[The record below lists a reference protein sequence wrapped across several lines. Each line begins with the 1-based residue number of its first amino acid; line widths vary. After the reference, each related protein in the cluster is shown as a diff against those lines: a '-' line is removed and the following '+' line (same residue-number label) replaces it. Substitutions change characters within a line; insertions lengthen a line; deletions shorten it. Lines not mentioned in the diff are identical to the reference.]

1 MTQTTLQ
8 GEIGRE
14 EARTGAMSRLKHTNA
29 GGLEV
34 NMAEPTNEAD
44 AEWGQVFSAGESTRS
59 FVEAEVISA
68 IEYDRSGDFLATG
81 NKGGRVSIYCRHGT
95 PASNQTMY
103 SGVNTDP
110 QYQLY
115 TEFQSHNAE
124 FDYLKSLEI
133 EEKIN
138 QIKWCRPANGSQCLL
153 STNDKTIKLWKI
165 HERSVR
171 EVTTYNEQGLVH
183 VPRAHITSE
192 LIRLPQT
199 HVRGQVTTTTSKR
212 VYANAHTYHINS
224 IAINSDGETFMS
236 ADDLRVNLWSLGISN
251 QSFNIVDIK
260 PANMEELTE
269 VITAADFHPTHCST
283 MMYSTSRG
291 AIKLGDMRQA
301 ALCDAYSQG
310 MFAMSYFK
318 VHFWYAVIT
327 EVFFVCF
334 CCCCVLCFRAVFE
347 EQEDPEARS
356 FFSEII
362 ASISD
367 IKFSPDGRY
376 IIARD
381 FLTLKVWDINM
392 NSRPVQ
398 TINIH
403 EHLRPR
409 LGDLYESDCIFDKF
423 ECAVSGD
430 GNNFITGSYN
440 SEFHIYDRY
449 GRADISITPRTARVS
464 RRHSM
469 PQRGLAQQIAALPTP
484 GDPDALDFSKKI
496 MQTSWHP
503 SLNEVAVS
511 IRNSLF
517 VYGA

>member
-1 MTQTTLQ
+1 MMRDILR
-8 GEIGRE
+8 EDIGG
-14 EARTGAMSRLKHTNA
+14 EARASGFSRLKHSG

-34 NMAEPTNEAD
+34 TMEEPTCED
-44 AEWGQVFSAGESTRS
+44 DIEWGQVFSAGDSARS

-81 NKGGRVSIYCRHGT
+81 NKGGRVSIYCRHGNPT
-95 PASNQTMY
+95 SNQSMY
-103 SGVNTDP
+103 GATTDP
-110 QYQLY
+110 RYQLY

-138 QIKWCRPANGSQCLL
+138 QIKWCHASNGSQWLL
-153 STNDKTIKLWKI
+153 STNDKTIKLWKV
-165 HERSVR
+165 HERSVC
-171 EVTTYNEQGLVH
+171 EITTYNGEGLAY
-183 VPRAHITSE
+183 VPRAQISPE

-199 HVRGQVTTTTSKR
+199 QVCGYVTASTAKR

-236 ADDLRVNLWSLGISN
+236 ADDLRVNLWSLGISD

-260 PANMEELTE
+260 PTNMEELTE
-269 VITAADFHPTHCST
+269 VITAADFHPTQCSM

-301 ALCDAYSQG
+301 ALCDSYSQ
-310 MFAMSYFK
+310 
-318 VHFWYAVIT
+318 
-327 EVFFVCF
+327 
-334 CCCCVLCFRAVFE
+334 VFE
-347 EQEDPEARS
+347 EPEDPEARS

-367 IKFSPDGRY
+367 VKFSPDGRY

-381 FLTLKVWDINM
+381 FLTLKIWDINM

-440 SEFHIYDRY
+440 SEFHIYDRR

-469 PQRGLAQQIAALPTP
+469 PQRGLAQQIAALPAP
-484 GDPDALDFSKKI
+484 GDPNALDFSKKI
-496 MQTSWHP
+496 LQTSWHP
-503 SLNEVAVS
+503 SLNELAVS

-517 VYGA
+517 VYAA

>member
-1 MTQTTLQ
+1 MTQANMQGNIGDKAAMFKLQ
-8 GEIGRE
+8 PSGGEI
-14 EARTGAMSRLKHTNA
+14 
-29 GGLEV
+29 EV
-34 NMAEPTNEAD
+34 DMEDPTQEAD
-44 AEWGQVFSAGESTRS
+44 VEWGQVFSAGESS
-59 FVEAEVISA
+59 QSLVEAEVISA
-68 IEYDRSGDFLATG
+68 IEYDRTGDFLATG
-81 NKGGRVSIYCRHGT
+81 NKGGRVSIYCRNGN
-95 PASNQTMY
+95 PASNQCMFGGT
-103 SGVNTDP
+103 NDP
-110 QYQLY
+110 QYQMY
-115 TEFQSHNAE
+115 TEYQSHNAE

-138 QIKWCRPANGSQCLL
+138 QIKWCRPSSGSQLLL

-165 HERSVR
+165 YECSVR
-171 EVTTYNEQGLVH
+171 EITTYNSQGLAH
-183 VPRAHITSE
+183 IARAHITPE
-192 LIRLPQT
+192 LIRLPQA
-199 HVRGQVTTTTSKR
+199 HVREHVTTSTAKR
-212 VYANAHTYHINS
+212 IYANAHTYHINS

-260 PANMEELTE
+260 PPNMEELTE
-269 VITAADFHPTHCST
+269 VITAADFHPTQCNT

-301 ALCDAYSQG
+301 ALCDSYSQ
-310 MFAMSYFK
+310 
-318 VHFWYAVIT
+318 
-327 EVFFVCF
+327 
-334 CCCCVLCFRAVFE
+334 VFE

-362 ASISD
+362 ASISG

-392 NSRPVQ
+392 NARPVQ
-398 TINIH
+398 TINVSVVVHIFLSLKFHRFTLVTDEQIH
-403 EHLRPR
+403 EHLRAR

-469 PQRGLAQQIAALPTP
+469 PQRGLAQQIAALPAP
-484 GDPDALDFSKKI
+484 GNPHALDFSKKI
-496 MQTSWHP
+496 LQTSWHP

-517 VYGA
+517 VYAA

>member
-1 MTQTTLQ
+1 MTQSTLQ
-8 GEIGRE
+8 GDVRDDGR
-14 EARTGAMSRLKHTNA
+14 AGALSRLKHTNDR
-29 GGLEV
+29 LKVDMVEPIRE
-34 NMAEPTNEAD
+34 AE
-44 AEWGQVFSAGESTRS
+44 AEWAQVFSAGDSTRS

-81 NKGGRVSIYCRHGT
+81 NKGGRIAIYCRHGNPT
-95 PASNQTMY
+95 SNQNMY
-103 SGVNTDP
+103 SGTTDP

-115 TEFQSHNAE
+115 TEYQSHNAE

-138 QIKWCRPANGSQCLL
+138 QIKWCRSSNGSQCLL
-153 STNDKTIKLWKI
+153 STNDKTIKLWKV
-165 HERSVR
+165 HERSVC
-171 EVTTYNEQGLVH
+171 EVTTYNGQELAH
-183 VPRAHITSE
+183 VPREQLTPE
-192 LIRLPQT
+192 LIRLPQA
-199 HVRGQVTTTTSKR
+199 HVRGQVTTSTAKKI
-212 VYANAHTYHINS
+212 YANAHTYHINS

-301 ALCDAYSQG
+301 ALCDSYSQ
-310 MFAMSYFK
+310 
-318 VHFWYAVIT
+318 
-327 EVFFVCF
+327 
-334 CCCCVLCFRAVFE
+334 VFE

-423 ECAVSGD
+423 ECAISGD

-469 PQRGLAQQIAALPTP
+469 PQRGLAQQIAAMPAP
-484 GDPDALDFSKKI
+484 GNPDALDFSKKI
-496 MQTSWHP
+496 LQTSWHP
-503 SLNEVAVS
+503 SLGEVAVS

-517 VYGA
+517 VYAA

>member
-1 MTQTTLQ
+1 MMRDILR
-8 GEIGRE
+8 EDIGGDV
-14 EARTGAMSRLKHTNA
+14 RTDALSRLKHNGG

-34 NMAEPTNEAD
+34 TMEEPTCED
-44 AEWGQVFSAGESTRS
+44 DVEWGQVFSTGDSARG

-81 NKGGRVSIYCRHGT
+81 NKGGRVSIYCRNGN
-95 PASNQTMY
+95 PASNHNMY
-103 SGVNTDP
+103 GGTTDP

-138 QIKWCRPANGSQCLL
+138 QIKWCQPSNGSQRLL
-153 STNDKTIKLWKI
+153 STNDKTIKLWKV
-165 HERSVR
+165 HERSVC
-171 EVTTYNEQGLVH
+171 EITTYNGQGLAY
-183 VPRAHITSE
+183 VPRAQISPG

-199 HVRGQVTTTTSKR
+199 HVCGYVTASTAKR

-236 ADDLRVNLWSLGISN
+236 ADDLRVNLWSLGISD

-260 PANMEELTE
+260 PTNMEELTE
-269 VITAADFHPTHCST
+269 VITAADFHPTQCSM

-301 ALCDAYSQG
+301 ALCDSYSQ
-310 MFAMSYFK
+310 
-318 VHFWYAVIT
+318 
-327 EVFFVCF
+327 
-334 CCCCVLCFRAVFE
+334 VFE
-347 EQEDPEARS
+347 EPEDPEARS

-367 IKFSPDGRY
+367 VKFSPDGRY

-430 GNNFITGSYN
+430 GNNYITGSYN
-440 SEFHIYDRY
+440 SEFHIYDRR
-449 GRADISITPRTARVS
+449 GRANISITPRTARVS

-469 PQRGLAQQIAALPTP
+469 PQRGLAQQIAALPAP
-484 GDPDALDFSKKI
+484 GDPHALDFSKKI
-496 MQTSWHP
+496 LQTSWHP
-503 SLNEVAVS
+503 SLNELAVS

-517 VYGA
+517 VYAA

>member
-1 MTQTTLQ
+1 MTQTTP
-8 GEIGRE
+8 
-14 EARTGAMSRLKHTNA
+14 ADMSA
-29 GGLEV
+29 GGAAETCDDWR
-34 NMAEPTNEAD
+34 MAY
-44 AEWGQVFSAGESTRS
+44 SAGDRS
-59 FVEAEVISA
+59 RSLVEAEVISA
-68 IEYDRSGDFLATG
+68 IEYDRSGEYLATG
-81 NKGGRVSIYCRHGT
+81 NKGGRVTIFSRNDAHGADRVKL
-95 PASNQTMY
+95 PSRQ
-103 SGVNTDP
+103 P
-110 QYQLY
+110 QYTVY
-115 TEFQSHNAE
+115 TEFQSHTAE

-138 QIKWCRPANGSQCLL
+138 QIKWCRPSNNAQYLL
-153 STNDKTIKLWKI
+153 STNDKTVKLWKI
-165 HERSVR
+165 HERHVR
-171 EVTTYNEQGLVH
+171 EVTQFNSPLVESSGLTT
-183 VPRAHITSE
+183 PQS
-192 LIRLPQT
+192 IRLPQCSI
-199 HVRGQVTTTTSKR
+199 RNRVTASTAKR

-224 IAINSDGETFMS
+224 IALNSDGETFMS
-236 ADDLRVNLWSLGISN
+236 ADDLRVNLWSLEVSN

-260 PANMEELTE
+260 PRNMEELTE
-269 VITAADFHPTHCST
+269 VITAADFHPSHCNI

-301 ALCDAYSQG
+301 ALCD
-310 MFAMSYFK
+310 SYCK
-318 VHFWYAVIT
+318 IY
-327 EVFFVCF
+327 
-334 CCCCVLCFRAVFE
+334 E

-381 FLTLKVWDINM
+381 FLTLKIWDINM
-392 NSRPVQ
+392 DSRPVQ

-409 LGDLYESDCIFDKF
+409 LSDLYESDCIFDKF

-449 GRADISITPRTARVS
+449 GRSDICLSPNPRLPNPG

-469 PQRGLAQQIAALPTP
+469 PHHILAQSMVAPAAAEGPAP
-484 GDPDALDFSKKI
+484 GSSGAGGNGGGGSDALDFSRKVL
-496 MQTSWHP
+496 QTSWHP
-503 SLNEVAVS
+503 TQNEVAVA
-511 IRNSLF
+511 IRNNLY
-517 VYGA
+517 VYSA

>member
-1 MTQTTLQ
+1 
-8 GEIGRE
+8 
-14 EARTGAMSRLKHTNA
+14 
-29 GGLEV
+29 
-34 NMAEPTNEAD
+34 MAEPTREAD
-44 AEWGQVFSAGESTRS
+44 AEWGQVFSAGEST
-59 FVEAEVISA
+59 AA
-68 IEYDRSGDFLATG
+68 LW
-81 NKGGRVSIYCRHGT
+81 K
-95 PASNQTMY
+95 
-103 SGVNTDP
+103 
-110 QYQLY
+110 
-115 TEFQSHNAE
+115 FQSHNAE

-138 QIKWCRPANGSQCLL
+138 QIKWCRRSGGSQCLL

-171 EVTTYNEQGLVH
+171 EVTTYNEQGLAH
-183 VPRAHITSE
+183 VPRAQITPE
-192 LIRLPQT
+192 LIRLPQIYT
-199 HVRGQVTTTTSKR
+199 RGQVTTSTAKR

-224 IAINSDGETFMS
+224 IAINSDGETFIS
-236 ADDLRVNLWSLGISN
+236 ADDLRVNLWSLGVSN

-269 VITAADFHPTHCST
+269 VITAADFHPTHCNT
-283 MMYSTSRG
+283 MMYSTVVAPLNWVTCG
-291 AIKLGDMRQA
+291 NQPCATHTHK
-301 ALCDAYSQG
+301 
-310 MFAMSYFK
+310 
-318 VHFWYAVIT
+318 
-327 EVFFVCF
+327 
-334 CCCCVLCFRAVFE
+334 
-347 EQEDPEARS
+347 QEDPEARS

-398 TINIH
+398 TLNIH

-469 PQRGLAQQIAALPTP
+469 PQRGIAQQIAAMPTP

-496 MQTSWHP
+496 LQASWHP

-517 VYGA
+517 VYAA

>member
-1 MTQTTLQ
+1 MTQANLQ
-8 GEIGRE
+8 GDIE
-14 EARTGAMSRLKHTNA
+14 EARVGALSRLKQSVTD
-29 GGLEV
+29 GLEV
-34 NMAEPTNEAD
+34 DMAEPTREAD

-59 FVEAEVISA
+59 FVEAEVVSA

-81 NKGGRVSIYCRHGT
+81 NKGGRISIYCRHGN
-95 PASNQTMY
+95 PASNQSMY
-103 SGVNTDP
+103 SGTSGDP

-138 QIKWCRPANGSQCLL
+138 QIKWCRPSGGSHCLL

-171 EVTTYNEQGLVH
+171 EVTTYNEQGLAH
-183 VPRAHITSE
+183 VPRAQITPE
-192 LIRLPQT
+192 LIRLPLIHT
-199 HVRGQVTTTTSKR
+199 RGQVTTSTAKR
-212 VYANAHTYHINS
+212 VYSNAHTYHINS
-224 IAINSDGETFMS
+224 IAINSDGETFIS

-269 VITAADFHPTHCST
+269 VITAADFHPTHCNT

-291 AIKLGDMRQA
+291 AIKLGDMRQS
-301 ALCDAYSQG
+301 ALCDAYSQ
-310 MFAMSYFK
+310 
-318 VHFWYAVIT
+318 
-327 EVFFVCF
+327 
-334 CCCCVLCFRAVFE
+334 VFE

-449 GRADISITPRTARVS
+449 GRADISITPRTAR
-464 RRHSM
+464 
-469 PQRGLAQQIAALPTP
+469 RGIAQQIAAMPTP

-496 MQTSWHP
+496 LQTSWHP

-517 VYGA
+517 VYAA

>member
-1 MTQTTLQ
+1 MTQSNLQ
-8 GEIGRE
+8 EEIGYE
-14 EARTGAMSRLKHTNA
+14 TPVGALSRQKYSNDV
-29 GGLEV
+29 LEV
-34 NMAEPTNEAD
+34 DMIEPTREAE
-44 AEWGQVFSAGESTRS
+44 AEWGQIFSAGDSTRS

-68 IEYDRSGDFLATG
+68 IEYDRSGDFIATG
-81 NKGGRVSIYCRHGT
+81 NKGGRIAIYCRHGN
-95 PASNQTMY
+95 PVSNQHVY
-103 SGVNTDP
+103 SGTNDP
-110 QYQLY
+110 RYQLY
-115 TEFQSHNAE
+115 TEYQSHNAE

-138 QIKWCRPANGSQCLL
+138 QIKWCRSSNGSQCLL
-153 STNDKTIKLWKI
+153 STNDKTIKLWKV
-165 HERSVR
+165 HERRIR
-171 EVTTYNEQGLVH
+171 EVTTYNGQELAH
-183 VPRAHITSE
+183 VPREQITPE
-192 LIRLPQT
+192 LIRLPQA
-199 HVRGQVTTTTSKR
+199 HIRGQVTTSTAKKI
-212 VYANAHTYHINS
+212 YANAHTYHINS

-269 VITAADFHPTHCST
+269 VITAADFHPTQCNT

-301 ALCDAYSQG
+301 ALCDSYSQ
-310 MFAMSYFK
+310 
-318 VHFWYAVIT
+318 
-327 EVFFVCF
+327 
-334 CCCCVLCFRAVFE
+334 VFE
-347 EQEDPEARS
+347 EQEDPETRS

-430 GNNFITGSYN
+430 GYNFITGSYN

-449 GRADISITPRTARVS
+449 GRSNISITPRTARVS

-469 PQRGLAQQIAALPTP
+469 PQRGLAQQIAALPAP

-496 MQTSWHP
+496 LQTSWHP
-503 SLNEVAVS
+503 SFSEVAVS

-517 VYGA
+517 IYAA

>member
-1 MTQTTLQ
+1 MTQTTHR
-8 GEIGRE
+8 GELGAE
-14 EARTGAMSRLKHTNA
+14 EGHAAALSRLKQTNA
-29 GGLEV
+29 GLEV
-34 NMAEPTNEAD
+34 SMAEPTSDPA
-44 AEWGQVFSAGESTRS
+44 AEWGQIFSAGESARS

-68 IEYDRSGDFLATG
+68 IEYDRTGEYLATG
-81 NKGGRVSIYCRHGT
+81 NKGGRVSIYSRHGS
-95 PASNQTMY
+95 PASNQSMFT
-103 SGVNTDP
+103 GPNDP
-110 QYQLY
+110 QYSLY
-115 TEFQSHNAE
+115 TEYQSHNAE

-138 QIKWCRPANGSQCLL
+138 QIKWCRPSNGSHCLL
-153 STNDKTIKLWKI
+153 STNDKTIKLWKV

-171 EVTTYNEQGLVH
+171 EVTTYNEQGLAH
-183 VPRAHITSE
+183 VPHALITPE
-192 LIRLPQT
+192 LIRLPT
-199 HVRGQVTTTTSKR
+199 SNIRGQVTATTAKR

-224 IAINSDGETFMS
+224 IAINSDGESFMS

-269 VITAADFHPTHCST
+269 VITAADFHPTHCNT

-301 ALCDAYSQG
+301 ALCDVYSQ
-310 MFAMSYFK
+310 
-318 VHFWYAVIT
+318 
-327 EVFFVCF
+327 
-334 CCCCVLCFRAVFE
+334 VFE

-381 FLTLKVWDINM
+381 YLTLKVWDINM

-430 GNNFITGSYN
+430 GNNYITGSYN

-449 GRADISITPRTARVS
+449 GRSDISITPRTARVS

-469 PQRGLAQQIAALPTP
+469 PQRGLAQQIAALPTN

-503 SLNEVAVS
+503 SLKEVAVS

-517 VYGA
+517 VYAA

>member
-1 MTQTTLQ
+1 MTQATGVAAG
-8 GEIGRE
+8 GEETRV
-14 EARTGAMSRLKHTNA
+14 GALTRLKHSTTA
-29 GGLEV
+29 GLEV
-34 NMAEPTNEAD
+34 NMAEPTSEAD
-44 AEWGQVFSAGESTRS
+44 AEWGQVFSAGESARS

-81 NKGGRVSIYCRHGT
+81 NKGGRVSIYCRHGNLT
-95 PASNQTMY
+95 SNQSMF
-103 SGVNTDP
+103 SSSANDP

-138 QIKWCRPANGSQCLL
+138 QIKWCRPSNGSQCLL
-153 STNDKTIKLWKI
+153 STNDKTIKLWKA

-171 EVTTYNEQGLVH
+171 EVTTFNEQGLAH
-183 VPRAHITSE
+183 VPRANITPA

-199 HVRGQVTTTTSKR
+199 YVRGHVTTSTAKR
-212 VYANAHTYHINS
+212 IYANAHTYHINS

-236 ADDLRVNLWSLGISN
+236 ADDLRVNLWSLGNSD

-269 VITAADFHPTHCST
+269 VITAADFHPTHCNT

-301 ALCDAYSQG
+301 ALCDSYSQ
-310 MFAMSYFK
+310 
-318 VHFWYAVIT
+318 
-327 EVFFVCF
+327 
-334 CCCCVLCFRAVFE
+334 VFE

-376 IIARD
+376 ITARD

-469 PQRGLAQQIAALPTP
+469 PQRGLAQQIAAMPAP

-496 MQTSWHP
+496 LQTSWHP

-517 VYGA
+517 VYAS

>member
-1 MTQTTLQ
+1 MTQATDVAAA
-8 GEIGRE
+8 GE
-14 EARTGAMSRLKHTNA
+14 EARVGALSRIKHTNA
-29 GGLEV
+29 AAGLEV
-34 NMAEPTNEAD
+34 NMAEPTSEAE
-44 AEWGQVFSAGESTRS
+44 AEWGQVFSAGESARS

-81 NKGGRVSIYCRHGT
+81 NKGGRVSIYCRHGN
-95 PASNQTMY
+95 PASNQSMF
-103 SGVNTDP
+103 SGSNDP

-138 QIKWCRPANGSQCLL
+138 QIKWCRPSNGSQCLL
-153 STNDKTIKLWKI
+153 STNDKTIKLWKV

-171 EVTTYNEQGLVH
+171 EVTTFNEQGLAH
-183 VPRAHITSE
+183 VPRANITPA
-192 LIRLPQT
+192 LIRLPHT
-199 HVRGQVTTTTSKR
+199 HVRGHVTTSTAKR
-212 VYANAHTYHINS
+212 IYANAHTYHINS

-236 ADDLRVNLWSLGISN
+236 ADDLRVNLWSLGNSD

-269 VITAADFHPTHCST
+269 VITAADFHPTHCNT

-291 AIKLGDMRQA
+291 SIKLGDMRQA
-301 ALCDAYSQG
+301 ALCDSYSQ
-310 MFAMSYFK
+310 
-318 VHFWYAVIT
+318 
-327 EVFFVCF
+327 
-334 CCCCVLCFRAVFE
+334 
-347 EQEDPEARS
+347 
-356 FFSEII
+356 
-362 ASISD
+362 
-367 IKFSPDGRY
+367 
-376 IIARD
+376 
-381 FLTLKVWDINM
+381 VWDINM

-469 PQRGLAQQIAALPTP
+469 PQRGLAQQIAAMPAP

-496 MQTSWHP
+496 LQTSWHP

-517 VYGA
+517 VYAS

>member
-1 MTQTTLQ
+1 MF
-8 GEIGRE
+8 
-14 EARTGAMSRLKHTNA
+14 TGPN
-29 GGLEV
+29 
-34 NMAEPTNEAD
+34 
-44 AEWGQVFSAGESTRS
+44 
-59 FVEAEVISA
+59 
-68 IEYDRSGDFLATG
+68 
-81 NKGGRVSIYCRHGT
+81 
-95 PASNQTMY
+95 
-103 SGVNTDP
+103 DP
-110 QYQLY
+110 QYTLY
-115 TEFQSHNAE
+115 TEYQSHNAE

-138 QIKWCRPANGSQCLL
+138 QIKWCRPSNGSQCLL
-153 STNDKTIKLWKI
+153 STNDKTIKLWKV

-183 VPRAHITSE
+183 VPHGQITPE
-192 LIRLPQT
+192 LIRLPKS
-199 HVRGQVTTTTSKR
+199 HIRGQVTATTAKR

-269 VITAADFHPTHCST
+269 VITAADFHPTHCNT

-301 ALCDAYSQG
+301 ALCDSYSQG
-310 MFAMSYFK
+310 VCLVFNWMCS
-318 VHFWYAVIT
+318 AVLT
-327 EVFFVCF
+327 
-334 CCCCVLCFRAVFE
+334 
-347 EQEDPEARS
+347 
-356 FFSEII
+356 
-362 ASISD
+362 D
-367 IKFSPDGRY
+367 ISPDIFVY
-376 IIARD
+376 C
-381 FLTLKVWDINM
+381 LM
-392 NSRPVQ
+392 
-398 TINIH
+398 IH

-503 SLNEVAVS
+503 SLKEVAVS

-517 VYGA
+517 VYAA

>member
-1 MTQTTLQ
+1 MTQATDVAAA
-8 GEIGRE
+8 GE
-14 EARTGAMSRLKHTNA
+14 EARVGALSRIKHTNA
-29 GGLEV
+29 AAGLEV
-34 NMAEPTNEAD
+34 NMAEPTSEAE
-44 AEWGQVFSAGESTRS
+44 AEWGQVFSAGESARS

-81 NKGGRVSIYCRHGT
+81 NKGGRVSIYCRHGN
-95 PASNQTMY
+95 PASNQSMF
-103 SGVNTDP
+103 SGSNDP

-138 QIKWCRPANGSQCLL
+138 QIKWCRPSNGSQCLL
-153 STNDKTIKLWKI
+153 STNDKTIKLWKV

-171 EVTTYNEQGLVH
+171 EVTTFNEQGLAH
-183 VPRAHITSE
+183 VPRANITPA
-192 LIRLPQT
+192 LIRLP
-199 HVRGQVTTTTSKR
+199 
-212 VYANAHTYHINS
+212 HT
-224 IAINSDGETFMS
+224 DGETFMS
-236 ADDLRVNLWSLGISN
+236 ADDLRVNLWSLGNSD

-269 VITAADFHPTHCST
+269 VITAADFHPTHCNT

-291 AIKLGDMRQA
+291 SIKLGDMRQA
-301 ALCDAYSQG
+301 ALCDSYSQ
-310 MFAMSYFK
+310 
-318 VHFWYAVIT
+318 
-327 EVFFVCF
+327 
-334 CCCCVLCFRAVFE
+334 

-469 PQRGLAQQIAALPTP
+469 PQRGLAQQIAAMPAP

-496 MQTSWHP
+496 LQTSWHP

-517 VYGA
+517 VYAS